1 MAVFTLLKTSLK
13 RKKGSFI
20 GVIILMLIISMSIVS
35 VLSIKEN
42 YRTSIIEAISKS
54 DSPDLSIITLSDH
67 IDNEMINKIK
77 NDPNVGEVKEI
88 DNIKVGKISVNGIEE
103 DAGLVFIIP
112 YQSRISLF
120 KSDGSDY
127 DDINRAPAKY
137 EAYVSQK
144 LLLQRKISVGEEIE
158 TDYYYT
164 KGNNPDKLKIAGIVA
179 DPKFGG
185 MNSGASFIYVNEE
198 TFNEIKNKEGENFK
212 EYLKS
217 ALEKQKVLTGKEDPD
232 SVKHIFFR
240 YFEINKAENC
250 TMSDT
255 EFKVHLNNETHIPER
270 ADMAVT
276 NDEAVANDLLFP
288 DMISSLLIIF
298 LVCLMAVSLLVIR
311 HNIISGIELDYTDLG
326 IYKAMGFTS
335 GKIRLAITLRYLIG
349 QLFGIIIGTVLSI
362 PVVLI
367 FGRVFN
373 PLVGVP
379 VNGGLEIVSSMLLI
393 LLLLAVSVLF
403 IFFSTRKVM
412 KVSPMKAIRGGNDDI
427 YFSSRFRMRVRPRT
441 LSFSLGMRQLL
452 TNKKKYIG
460 TTIISAVLVF
470 FMLTISLLGD
480 TINSKSSLE
489 SMGQMVSELDCVLK
503 NDKDYNRAGEVEQII
518 EKYTSIEKK
527 YYYHVEYVSVGGIR
541 TLCLMHETDDGFNI
555 ISGREP
561 RYENEIVITDFVSE
575 EQGLSIG
582 QEIELTYENQK
593 AIYLIVGIN
602 QCLYDTGHNVAM
614 NMQGAKRLGD
624 FTIGNLLYSLSD
636 PSQAYAIKEEIDRTC
651 RDFISF
657 TEANDEPVLQDATL
671 NAIITAL
678 KFFIIAFSV
687 IFSLIVISMVCRKA
701 FLKEKIDIGI
711 YKAVGFRVNSLR
723 LQFAFRFMAVSV
735 IGASL
740 GTLLSLLFTNPLLS
754 VLIRNAGITRFTLSF
769 SALSVMLPVLIIIV
783 CFFMFA
789 FMVSRPVKRVDV
801 RSLIFE

>member
-1 MAVFTLLKTSLK
+1 MAVSTLLKTGLK
-13 RKKGSFI
+13 RNKGSFI

-42 YRTSIIEAISKS
+42 YRTSVIEAISKS
-54 DSPDLSIITLSDH
+54 DSPDLSIITLSDQ
-67 IDNEMINKIK
+67 IDDEMINKIK
-77 NDPNVGEVKEI
+77 NDSNVGEVREI
-88 DNIKVGKISVNGIEE
+88 ENVKVGNISVNGIEE
-103 DAGLVFIIP
+103 EVGLVFIVP
-112 YQSRISLF
+112 YQSRIPLF
-120 KSDGSDY
+120 TDDGSDY
-127 DDINRAPAKY
+127 DDVNRVPSKN

-144 LLLQRKISVGEEIE
+144 LLSERHISVGAEIE
-158 TDYYYT
+158 TDYYYSN
-164 KGNNPDKLKIAGIVA
+164 GNNYDKLTIGGIVA

-185 MNSGASFIYVNEE
+185 MNSGASFIYVSEE
-198 TFNEIKNKEGENFK
+198 TFNEIKNKQEGIFK
-212 EYLKS
+212 EYLKK
-217 ALEKQKVLTGKEDPD
+217 ALEKQKELTGKEDPD
-232 SVKHIFFR
+232 SIKRILFR
-240 YFEINKAENC
+240 YLEINKAENC
-250 TMSDT
+250 TMSDS
-255 EFKVHLNNETHIPER
+255 EFKVHLNLETRITER
-270 ADMAVT
+270 ADMSVT
-276 NDEAVANDLLFP
+276 NEEAVVNDLLFP

-298 LVCLMAVSLLVIR
+298 LICLMAVSLLVIR

-335 GKIRLAITLRYLIG
+335 GQLRLVITLRYLIA
-349 QLFGIIIGTVLSI
+349 QIIGIVAGTILSV

-379 VNGGLEIVSSMLLI
+379 VHGGLEIISSMLII

-403 IFFSTRKVM
+403 IFFSTRNVM
-412 KVSPMKAIRGGNDDI
+412 KVSPMKAIRGGSDDI
-427 YFSSRFRMRVRPRT
+427 YFSSRFRVRVRPRA
-441 LSFSLGMRQLL
+441 LSFSLAMRQLWS
-452 TNKKKYIG
+452 NKKKYIG

-489 SMGQMVSELDCVLK
+489 SMGQMVYELECVLK
-503 NDKDYNRAGEVEQII
+503 NDDYYSRAGEVESII

-527 YYYHVEYVSVGGIR
+527 YYYHAEYVSVGGVR
-541 TLCLMHETDDGFNI
+541 TLCLMHDTYDGFNI

-561 RYENEIVITDFVSE
+561 RYENEIAITEFVAE

-582 QEIELTYENQK
+582 NEIEVTFEDNK
-593 AIYLIVGIN
+593 AKYLVVGIN
-602 QCLYDTGHNVAM
+602 QCLYETGHNIAM

-624 FTIGNLLYSLSD
+624 FKIGNLIYSLSD
-636 PSQAYAIKEEIDRTC
+636 PSQAYAIKDEIDRIC
-651 RDFISF
+651 RDFVSF
-657 TEANDEPVLQDATL
+657 TDANDKPVLQDANL

-678 KFFIIAFSV
+678 KYFIIGFSV

-701 FLKEKIDIGI
+701 FLKEKTDIGI

-723 LQFAFRFMAVSV
+723 LQFAFRFMTVSV
-735 IGASL
+735 IGAVI
-740 GTLLSLLFTNPLLS
+740 GIILSLWFTNPLLS
-754 VLIRNAGITRFTLSF
+754 LLIRNAGITRFTLSF
-769 SALSVMLPVLIIIV
+769 SALSVMLPVIIIIV

-789 FMVSRPVKRVDV
+789 FMVSRAVKKVDV